1 MNEDVETSRE
11 LGSLTNYPPLR
22 GMDPEEKHAFVLRVV
37 EVGIDNAV
45 GKDRAL
51 IEQARRSRTE
61 VDTALQRH
69 SPTPRGSRVSPT
81 PPGEC

>member
-11 LGSLTNYPPLR
+11 LGSLTNYPPIL
-22 GMDPEEKHAFVLRVV
+22 GMDPQEKHAFVLRVV

-51 IEQARRSRTE
+51 IQQARHNRSKAGAASR
-61 VDTALQRH
+61 
-69 SPTPRGSRVSPT
+69 PPR
-81 PPGEC
+81 